1 MLINFAKKISDSGI
15 SNYLHGFLNTTQSEN
30 AKIKGAKKF
39 RSSLTSSYDQ

>member
-1 MLINFAKKISDSGI
+1 MDSV
-15 SNYLHGFLNTTQSEN
+15 TQQSEN